1 MAKETSKPQT
11 PVNPETVFPKVHP
24 SFAGQ
29 SGFPGQ
35 GKFPS
40 QGDAAGQNDFP
51 GQGKFPTQPTRISP
65 AGQELPHQDI
75 PSIPLDDENNP
86 NEWTPPAEQRP
97 AAQAEQRIVP
107 NAEQRFNP
115 PVVPKPMPEINPAP
129 SPTQPKQS
137 GFDRPDQPSLAPTAK
152 QPERTGAKPG
162 RKPNAFKQP
171 PSQFIFRLL
180 RKNSAPV
187 YVEGQGYIEDS
198 KRTGRQ
204 PRLFLKTEDVIEWPY
219 VVVNGKNVPLPFD
232 DNLEDLKQDGV
243 RWLPRTIRYAY
254 GLNTPFLD
262 EQVSDG
268 GEALKRENGRNSIL
282 DNPANRDAMQF
293 VGAEMRVPGTDFV
306 RYSYLTLTNQC
317 KNQHPK
323 ARRYGSVSP
332 EFELIDFAGED
343 GVKVKRGILRARM
356 YELASTAREDEMMP
370 HAKFLGISMVIP
382 LTGQDREPD
391 AIREDYRDKALA
403 DPELF
408 EKTFSDP
415 KVKVTYWIQELV
427 ASGDISINNLIA
439 GQAHWARTGK
449 FISMLPP
456 EKNPIEFLSEFA
468 LLREGEEF
476 AQQIRAVRLTR

>member
-40 QGDAAGQNDFP
+40 QGDAAGQNAFP

-75 PSIPLDDENNP
+75 ASIPLDDENDP
-86 NEWTPPAEQRP
+86 NEWAPPATS
-97 AAQAEQRIVP
+97 
-107 NAEQRFNP
+107 
-115 PVVPKPMPEINPAP
+115 PVQPKPDPATIRP
-129 SPTQPKQS
+129 KQLGSAPAPTQPN
-137 GFDRPDQPSLAPTAK
+137 FAPATK

-180 RKNSAPV
+180 RKVNAPV

-262 EQVSDG
+262 EQISDG

-343 GVKVKRGILRARM
+343 GVKVKRGMLRARM

-382 LTGQDREPD
+382 LTGQDRDSD

-449 FISMLPP
+449 FIAMLPP